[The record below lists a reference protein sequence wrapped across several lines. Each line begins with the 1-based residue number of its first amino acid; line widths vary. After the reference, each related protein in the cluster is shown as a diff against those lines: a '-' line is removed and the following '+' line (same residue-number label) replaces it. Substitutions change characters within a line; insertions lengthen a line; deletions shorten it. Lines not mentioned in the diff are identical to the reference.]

1 MFQPFYHPLA
11 LCWTHS
17 NSFMSFCA
25 VSPRAECSTPCGDSQ
40 EKRAKSPL
48 LTCLTCLFWC
58 SLGHGWFPRMH
69 KNIANSLS
77 ISHSPSLLLSAVL
90 NPFSAQLVSVLGCD
104 SQGCIEKQVL
114 LNVFQQVTYL
124 AFCKV
129 ETSCWLVLQLNR
141 CKWNQ
146 QSLLRAKSDPST
158 CSRSQRL

>member
-90 NPFSAQLVSVLGCD
+90 NPFSAQLVSVLGVVP
-104 SQGCIEKQVL
+104 IQVQDL
-114 LNVFQQVTYL
+114 TLDL
-124 AFCKV
+124 V
-129 ETSCWLVLQLNR
+129 ELHEVSMGPHLKPIKACLDGIPSIQHLDRITQLVIHSFL
-141 CKWNQ
+141 
-146 QSLLRAKSDPST
+146 ST
-158 CSRSQRL
+158 LFT